1 VLSYLGFDVDDR
13 GRLLRRGTA
22 AGAH

>member
-13 GRLLRRGTA
+13 GRLLRRGA
-22 AGAH
+22 GAGAH